1 MRGLRMVDGQ
11 ADSGSFLPQLRLGE
25 LLAEVQDRIGRIADA
40 RIQADGL
47 LDAMLVITSGL
58 DLEVTL
64 RSIVESAVKLVDAQ
78 YGALGVRGE
87 GHGLSAFINYGMDE
101 DTRIAIG
108 PLPTGRGVL
117 GLLIDQP
124 KVLRLEDL
132 SSHPESVGFP
142 PNHPP
147 MKSFLGVPIRVRD
160 EIFGNLYL
168 TEKKNGKQFTE
179 DDEVVTKALAS
190 AAGIAIENSR
200 LYEESRVRQAW
211 MEATRDIG
219 TELLAGTDL
228 DEVLRMVSRKALHL
242 TGADATF
249 IAAPAD
255 ADQPFED
262 VTQLVVTVSEGGGA
276 DRMVGAVIP
285 IEGSSSGV
293 AFRRRTALRKERLEY
308 AAKGLGTEFGPALI
322 SPLRVADGVSGVLVV
337 LREDGRRAFDDSQL
351 ELVSNFADQA
361 ALVMQMADSSRRMH
375 ELEVLSDRDR
385 IARDLHDHV
394 IQRIFAAGLAL
405 QSTLQRTE
413 SDDVRQRLAR
423 TIDDLQDTVQDI
435 RTTIFDLQSTS
446 HSATRLRQ
454 RINAAVLELTENVSV
469 RAVVRMFG
477 PLSVID
483 TKLADHAVAV
493 VRETVS
499 NVVHHA
505 QGDTVTV
512 TLSVGNEL
520 EIVVSDNGIGMPDNT
535 TTSGLSN
542 LGTRA
547 AECGGTMTVC
557 PGASGSGT
565 DVTWA
570 VPLP

>member
-1 MRGLRMVDGQ
+1 MDDKHGDT
-11 ADSGSFLPQLRLGE
+11 GSSLPQLRLGE

-40 RIQADGL
+40 RVQADGL

-64 RSIVESAVKLVDAQ
+64 RSIVESAVELVDAR

-101 DTRIAIG
+101 DTRVAIG

-117 GLLIDQP
+117 GLLVDRP
-124 KVLRLEDL
+124 NVLRLEDL
-132 SSHPESVGFP
+132 SAHPESVGFP

-147 MKSFLGVPIRVRD
+147 MKTFLGVPIRVRD

-168 TEKKNGKQFTE
+168 TEKKDGKQFTE

-200 LYEESRVRQAW
+200 LYEDSRTRQAW

-228 DEVLRMVSRKALHL
+228 DEVLQMVSRKALHL
-242 TGADATF
+242 TGSDAAF
-249 IAAPAD
+249 IAVPED
-255 ADQPFED
+255 TDQPFED
-262 VTQLVVTVSEGGGA
+262 VTELVVTVSEGVGA

-285 IEGSSSGV
+285 IEGSSTGV
-293 AFRRRTALRKERLEY
+293 AFRRRTALRKGRLEY
-308 AAKGLGTEFGPALI
+308 KVSGVDAVFGPALI
-322 SPLRVADGVSGVLVV
+322 SPFRVSDGVSGVLVV
-337 LREDGRRAFDDSQL
+337 LRKEGNGLFDDTQL
-351 ELVSNFADQA
+351 DMVSNFANQA
-361 ALVMQMADSSRRMH
+361 ALVMQMADATRRMH

-405 QSTLQRTE
+405 QSTLQRAE
-413 SDDVRQRLAR
+413 SEDIRKRLSR

-454 RINAAVLELTENVSV
+454 RVNSAVLELTENVDI

-477 PLSVID
+477 PLSVVD

-505 QGDTVTV
+505 KGDTVTV
-512 TLSVGNEL
+512 TLSVGDDMQ
-520 EIVVSDNGIGMPDNT
+520 IIVSDNGIGMPEDT
-535 TTSGLSN
+535 TASGLSN
-542 LGTRA
+542 LGARA
-547 AECGGTMTVC
+547 VECGGSMNIG
-557 PGASGSGT
+557 PGPSGSGT
-565 DVTWA
+565 EVTWS

>member
-1 MRGLRMVDGQ
+1 M
-11 ADSGSFLPQLRLGE
+11 PQLRLGE
-25 LLAEVQDRIGRIADA
+25 LLNEVQARIGRIADA
-40 RIQADGL
+40 RAQADGL

-64 RSIVESAVKLVDAQ
+64 RSIVESAAKLVDAR
-78 YGALGVRGE
+78 YGALGVRGY
-87 GHGLSAFINYGMDE
+87 GKGLSAFINYGMDE

-117 GLLIDQP
+117 GLLIEQP
-124 KVLRLEDL
+124 TVIRLDDL
-132 SSHPESVGFP
+132 TAHPASVGFP

-147 MKSFLGVPIRVRD
+147 MKTFLGVPIRVRD

-168 TEKKNGKQFTE
+168 TEKKGGKQFTE
-179 DDEVVTKALAS
+179 DDEVVTQALAS
-190 AAGIAIENSR
+190 AAAIAIENSR
-200 LYEESRVRQAW
+200 LYEDSRVRQAW

-219 TELLAGTDL
+219 TELLAGTDI
-228 DEVLRMVSRKALHL
+228 DEVLQMVSRKALHL
-242 TGADATF
+242 TDSDAAF
-249 IAAPAD
+249 IAVPED
-255 ADQPFED
+255 TDQPFEE
-262 VTQLVVTVSEGGGA
+262 VTQLVVTISEGLRADAIAGA
-276 DRMVGAVIP
+276 IIP
-285 IEGSSSGV
+285 IAGSSSGV
-293 AFRRRTALRKERLEY
+293 AFRRRAALRKERLEY
-308 AAKGLGTEFGPALI
+308 RARELGTGFGPALI
-322 SPLRVADGVSGVLVV
+322 SPLGVAEGVSGVLVV
-337 LREDGRRAFDDSQL
+337 LRTEGREPFDDSQL
-351 ELVSNFADQA
+351 DLISNFANQA
-361 ALVMQMADSSRRMH
+361 ALVMQRADASRRMH

-413 SDDVRQRLAR
+413 SEDVRQRLSR

-454 RINAAVLELTENVSV
+454 RVNAAVLELTENVPV

-483 TKLADHAVAV
+483 SKLADHAVAV

-505 QGDTVTV
+505 RGDTVTV
-512 TLSVGNEL
+512 TLSVGDDMQ
-520 EIVVSDNGIGMPDNT
+520 IIVSDNGIGMPEDT
-535 TTSGLSN
+535 TASGLSN
-542 LGTRA
+542 LGARA
-547 AECGGTMTVC
+547 VECGGSMNIG
-557 PGASGSGT
+557 PGPSGSGT
-565 DVTWA
+565 EVTWS

>member
-1 MRGLRMVDGQ
+1 MDDQHGETR
-11 ADSGSFLPQLRLGE
+11 SSLPQLRLGE

-101 DTRIAIG
+101 DTRVAIG

-124 KVLRLEDL
+124 KVLRLDDL
-132 SSHPESVGFP
+132 TSHPESVGFP

-147 MKSFLGVPIRVRD
+147 MKTFLGVPIRVRD

-168 TEKKNGKQFTE
+168 TEKKGGKQFTE

-190 AAGIAIENSR
+190 AAGIAIDNSR
-200 LYEESRVRQAW
+200 LYEDSRVRQAW

-219 TELLAGTDL
+219 TELLSGTDI
-228 DEVLRMVSRKALHL
+228 DEVLQMVARKSLHL
-242 TGADATF
+242 TGSDAAF
-249 IAAPAD
+249 IAVPED
-255 ADQPFED
+255 ADQAFGD
-262 VTQLVVTVSEGGGA
+262 VTQLVVTVGEGLGA
-276 DRMVGAVIP
+276 DRMIGAVVP

-293 AFRRRTALRKERLEY
+293 AFRRRTALRKERLDYGVKE
-308 AAKGLGTEFGPALI
+308 LGSAFGPAMI
-322 SPLRVADGVSGVLVV
+322 SPFRVAEGVSGVLVV
-337 LREDGRRAFDDSQL
+337 LRAAGRGPFDETQL
-351 ELVSNFADQA
+351 ELVSNFANQA
-361 ALVMQMADSSRRMH
+361 ALVMQIADASRRMH
-375 ELEVLSDRDR
+375 QLDVLSDRDR

-413 SDDVRQRLAR
+413 SPDLRQRLSR

-454 RINAAVLELTENVSV
+454 RINSAVLELTENVDI

-477 PLSVID
+477 PLSVVD

>member
-1 MRGLRMVDGQ
+1 MVDGH
-11 ADSGSFLPQLRLGE
+11 ADSGSFLPQFRLGE

-124 KVLRLEDL
+124 KVLRLDDL

-147 MKSFLGVPIRVRD
+147 MKTFLGVPIRVRD

-262 VTQLVVTVSEGGGA
+262 VTQLVVTVSEGVGA
-276 DRMVGAVIP
+276 DRMVRAVIP

-308 AAKGLGTEFGPALI
+308 AAEGLGTEFGPALI

-493 VRETVS
+493 VREAVS

-520 EIVVSDNGIGMPDNT
+520 EIVVSDNGIGMPDDIT
-535 TTSGLSN
+535 ASGLSN
-542 LGTRA
+542 LDARA

-565 DVTWA
+565 DLTWA

>member
-1 MRGLRMVDGQ
+1 MTDRHS
-11 ADSGSFLPQLRLGE
+11 DSGSSLPQLRLGE

-124 KVLRLEDL
+124 KVLRLDDL

-147 MKSFLGVPIRVRD
+147 MKTFLGVPIRVRD

-262 VTQLVVTVSEGGGA
+262 VTQLVVTVSEGVGA

-337 LREDGRRAFDDSQL
+337 LRENGRRAFDDSQL

-493 VRETVS
+493 VREAVS

-520 EIVVSDNGIGMPDNT
+520 EIVVSDNGIGMPDDIT
-535 TTSGLSN
+535 ASGLSN
-542 LGTRA
+542 LDARA

-565 DVTWA
+565 DLTWA

>member
-1 MRGLRMVDGQ
+1 MDDRHREI
-11 ADSGSFLPQLRLGE
+11 ASSLPQLRLGE
-25 LLAEVQDRIGRIADA
+25 LLAEVQDRISRIADA
-40 RIQADGL
+40 RVQADGL
-47 LDAMLVITSGL
+47 LEAMLVITSGL

-64 RSIVESAVKLVDAQ
+64 RSIVESAVELVDAR
-78 YGALGVRGE
+78 YGALGVRSE
-87 GHGLSAFINYGMDE
+87 GHGLSAFIDHGMDQ

-124 KVLRLEDL
+124 KVLRLDDL
-132 SSHPESVGFP
+132 SAHPDAVGFP

-147 MKSFLGVPIRVRD
+147 MKTFLGVPIRVRD
-160 EIFGNLYL
+160 EVFGNLYL
-168 TEKKNGKQFTE
+168 TEKKNGNQFTE
-179 DDEVVTKALAS
+179 DDEVVTMALAS

-200 LYEESRVRQAW
+200 LYEDARVRQAW

-219 TELLAGTDL
+219 TELLSGTDI
-228 DEVLRMVSRKALHL
+228 DDVMQMVSRKALRL
-242 TGADATF
+242 TASDAAF
-249 IAAPAD
+249 IVAPED
-255 ADQPFED
+255 PDQPFGE
-262 VTQLVVTVSEGGGA
+262 VTQLVVTVSEGLGS
-276 DRMVGAVIP
+276 DPMVGAAIP
-285 IEGSSSGV
+285 IAGSSSGM
-293 AFRRRTALRKERLEY
+293 AFRDRTALRRECLDYEARV
-308 AAKGLGTEFGPALI
+308 LGPGFGPALMA
-322 SPLRVADGVSGVLVV
+322 PFRVAEGVRGVLVV
-337 LREDGRRAFDDSQL
+337 LRTDGREPFDDFQL
-351 ELVSNFADQA
+351 ALVSSFADHA
-361 ALVMQMADSSRRMH
+361 ALVMQTADSNRRMQ
-375 ELEVLSDRDR
+375 ELEVLADRDR

-413 SDDVRQRLAR
+413 SPDLRQRLSR

-446 HSATRLRQ
+446 HSTTRLRQ
-454 RINAAVLELTENVSV
+454 RINDAVLELTENVPV

-505 QGDTVTV
+505 QADTVTI
-512 TLSVGNEL
+512 TLSVGDDL
-520 EIVVSDNGIGMPDNT
+520 AIVVSDNGIGMPEGT
-535 TTSGLSN
+535 TPSGLSN
-542 LGTRA
+542 LRSRA
-547 AECGGTMTVC
+547 GECGGSMTVGA
-557 PGASGSGT
+557 GASGSGT
-565 DVTWA
+565 DVTWS

>member
-1 MRGLRMVDGQ
+1 MDDRHREI
-11 ADSGSFLPQLRLGE
+11 ASSLPQLRLGE
-25 LLAEVQDRIGRIADA
+25 LLAEVQDRISRIADA
-40 RIQADGL
+40 RVQADGL
-47 LDAMLVITSGL
+47 LEAMLVITSGL

-64 RSIVESAVKLVDAQ
+64 RSIVESAVKLVDAR

-101 DTRIAIG
+101 DARVAIG

-124 KVLRLEDL
+124 RVLRLEDL
-132 SSHPESVGFP
+132 TAHSESVGFP

-147 MKSFLGVPIRVRD
+147 MKTFVGVPIRVRD
-160 EIFGNLYL
+160 EVFGNLYL
-168 TEKKNGKQFTE
+168 TEKKDGNQFTE
-179 DDEVVTKALAS
+179 DDEVVTMALAS

-200 LYEESRVRQAW
+200 LYEDSRVRQAW

-219 TELLAGTDL
+219 TELLSGTDV
-228 DEVLRMVSRKALHL
+228 DDVMQMVSRKALHL
-242 TGADATF
+242 TGSDAAF
-249 IAAPAD
+249 IAVPED
-255 ADQPFED
+255 ADQRFED
-262 VTQLVVTVSEGGGA
+262 VTQLVVTVGEGLGSGP
-276 DRMVGAVIP
+276 MVGAAIP
-285 IEGSSSGV
+285 IVGSSSGK
-293 AFRRRTALRKERLEY
+293 AFRTRTALRKEQLEY
-308 AAKGLGTEFGPALI
+308 EAKELGTGFGPALI
-322 SPLRVADGVSGVLVV
+322 SPFRVAEGASGVLVV
-337 LREDGRRAFDDSQL
+337 LRRDSREPFDDSEL
-351 ELVSNFADQA
+351 ALVSSFADHA
-361 ALVMQMADSSRRMH
+361 ALVMQTADSNRRMQ

-413 SDDVRQRLAR
+413 SPDLRQRLSR

-454 RINAAVLELTENVSV
+454 RINGAVLELTENVPI

-505 QGDTVTV
+505 EADTVTV
-512 TLSVGNEL
+512 TVSVGDDL
-520 EIVVSDNGIGMPDNT
+520 DIVVSDNGIGMPEDT
-535 TTSGLSN
+535 TSSGLSN
-542 LGTRA
+542 LSARA
-547 AECGGTMTVC
+547 AECSGVMVVG
-557 PGASGSGT
+557 PGSSGSGT
-565 DVTWA
+565 DVTWS

>member
-1 MRGLRMVDGQ
+1 MVDGH
-11 ADSGSFLPQLRLGE
+11 ADSGSFLPQFRLGE

-87 GHGLSAFINYGMDE
+87 GHGLSAFINYGMEE

-124 KVLRLEDL
+124 KVLRLDDL
-132 SSHPESVGFP
+132 SSHSESVGFP

-147 MKSFLGVPIRVRD
+147 MKTFLGVPIRVRD

-262 VTQLVVTVSEGGGA
+262 VTQLVVTVSEGVGA
-276 DRMVGAVIP
+276 DRMVRAVIP

-308 AAKGLGTEFGPALI
+308 AAEGLGTEFGPALI

-493 VRETVS
+493 VREAVS

-520 EIVVSDNGIGMPDNT
+520 EIVVSDNGIGMPDDIT
-535 TTSGLSN
+535 ASGLSN
-542 LGTRA
+542 LDARA

-565 DVTWA
+565 DLTWA

>member
-1 MRGLRMVDGQ
+1 MDDRHGDT
-11 ADSGSFLPQLRLGE
+11 GSSLPQLRLGE

-40 RIQADGL
+40 RVQADGL

-64 RSIVESAVKLVDAQ
+64 RSIVESAVELVDAR

-87 GHGLSAFINYGMDE
+87 GHGLSAFINHGMDE
-101 DTRIAIG
+101 DTRVAIG

-117 GLLIDQP
+117 GLLVDRP
-124 KVLRLEDL
+124 NVLRLEDL
-132 SSHPESVGFP
+132 SAHPESVGFP

-147 MKSFLGVPIRVRD
+147 MKTFLGVPIRVRD

-168 TEKKNGKQFTE
+168 TEKKDGKQFTE

-200 LYEESRVRQAW
+200 LYEDSRTRQAW

-228 DEVLRMVSRKALHL
+228 DEVLQMVSRKALHL
-242 TGADATF
+242 TGSDAAF
-249 IAAPAD
+249 IAVPED
-255 ADQPFED
+255 TDQPFED
-262 VTQLVVTVSEGGGA
+262 VTELVVTVSEGVGA

-285 IEGSSSGV
+285 VEGSSTGV
-293 AFRRRTALRKERLEY
+293 AFRRRTALRKGRLEY
-308 AAKGLGTEFGPALI
+308 KVSGVDAVFGPALI
-322 SPLRVADGVSGVLVV
+322 SPFRVSDGVSGVLVV
-337 LREDGRRAFDDSQL
+337 LRREGNGPFEDTQL
-351 ELVSNFADQA
+351 DMVSNFANQA
-361 ALVMQMADSSRRMH
+361 ALVMQMADATRRMH

-405 QSTLQRTE
+405 QSTLQRAE
-413 SDDVRQRLAR
+413 SEDIRQRLSR

-454 RINAAVLELTENVSV
+454 RINSAVLELTENVDI

-477 PLSVID
+477 PLSVVD

-512 TLSVGNEL
+512 TLSVGDDMQ
-520 EIVVSDNGIGMPDNT
+520 IVVSDNGIGMPEDT
-535 TTSGLSN
+535 TASGLSN
-542 LGTRA
+542 LGARA
-547 AECGGTMTVC
+547 IECGGSMDIG
-557 PGASGSGT
+557 PGPSGGT
-565 DVTWA
+565 EVTWS

>member
-1 MRGLRMVDGQ
+1 MDDPQ
-11 ADSGSFLPQLRLGE
+11 ENSGSSLPQLRLGE
-25 LLAEVQDRIGRIADA
+25 LLAEVQVRIGRIADA

-64 RSIVESAVKLVDAQ
+64 RSIVESAVELVDAR

-87 GHGLSAFINYGMDE
+87 GHGLSAFINHGMDE
-101 DTRIAIG
+101 DTRVAIG

-117 GLLIDQP
+117 GLLIDEP
-124 KVLRLEDL
+124 RVLRLKDL
-132 SSHPESVGFP
+132 SAHPESVGFP

-147 MKSFLGVPIRVRD
+147 MKTFLGVPIRVRD

-200 LYEESRVRQAW
+200 LYEDSRVRQAW

-219 TELLAGTDL
+219 TELLAGTDI
-228 DEVLRMVSRKALHL
+228 DEVLQMVSRKALHL
-242 TGADATF
+242 TDSDAAF
-249 IAAPAD
+249 IAVPED
-255 ADQPFED
+255 VDQTFED
-262 VTQLVVTVSEGGGA
+262 VTHLVVSVSEGLGS
-276 DRMVGAVIP
+276 DLMVGAVIP
-285 IEGSSSGV
+285 IEGSSSGM
-293 AFRRRTALRKERLEY
+293 AFRRRIPLRKTRLQY
-308 AAKGLGTEFGPALI
+308 GTKKLGSDFGPALI
-322 SPLRVADGVSGVLVV
+322 SPFRVAEGVSGVLVV
-337 LREDGRRAFDDSQL
+337 LRTEGRETFDDAQL
-351 ELVSNFADQA
+351 ELVSSFANQA
-361 ALVMQMADSSRRMH
+361 ALVMQIADASRRVQ

-413 SDDVRQRLAR
+413 SEDIRQRLSR

-454 RINAAVLELTENVSV
+454 RVNSAVLELTENVDI

-477 PLSVID
+477 PLSVVD

-505 QGDTVTV
+505 RGDTVTV
-512 TLSVGNEL
+512 ALSVGDDMQ
-520 EIVVSDNGIGMPDNT
+520 IVVSDNGIGMPEDT
-535 TTSGLSN
+535 TASGLSN
-542 LGTRA
+542 LGARA
-547 AECGGTMTVC
+547 VECGGSMNIG
-557 PGASGSGT
+557 PGPSGSGT
-565 DVTWA
+565 EVTWS

>member
-1 MRGLRMVDGQ
+1 MADRHR
-11 ADSGSFLPQLRLGE
+11 DSGSSLPQLRLGE

-124 KVLRLEDL
+124 KVLRLDDL

-147 MKSFLGVPIRVRD
+147 MKTFLGVPIRVRD

-262 VTQLVVTVSEGGGA
+262 VTQLVVTVSEGVGA

-337 LREDGRRAFDDSQL
+337 LRENGRRAFDDSQL

-493 VRETVS
+493 VREAVS

-520 EIVVSDNGIGMPDNT
+520 EIVVSDNGIGMPDDIT
-535 TTSGLSN
+535 ASGLSN
-542 LGTRA
+542 LDARA

-565 DVTWA
+565 DVTWS

>member
-1 MRGLRMVDGQ
+1 MDDRHGN
-11 ADSGSFLPQLRLGE
+11 AGSSLPQLRLGE

-40 RIQADGL
+40 RVQADGL

-64 RSIVESAVKLVDAQ
+64 RSIVESAVELVDAR

-87 GHGLSAFINYGMDE
+87 GHGLSAFINHGMDE
-101 DTRIAIG
+101 DTRVAIG

-117 GLLIDQP
+117 GLLVDRP
-124 KVLRLEDL
+124 NVLRLDDL
-132 SSHPESVGFP
+132 SAHPESVGFP

-147 MKSFLGVPIRVRD
+147 MKTFLGVPIRVRD

-168 TEKKNGKQFTE
+168 TEKKDGKQFTE

-200 LYEESRVRQAW
+200 LYEDSRTRQAW

-228 DEVLRMVSRKALHL
+228 DEVLQMVSRKALHL
-242 TGADATF
+242 TGSDAAF
-249 IAAPAD
+249 IAVPED
-255 ADQPFED
+255 TDQPFED
-262 VTQLVVTVSEGGGA
+262 VTELVVTVSEGAGA

-285 IEGSSSGV
+285 IEGSSTGV
-293 AFRRRTALRKERLEY
+293 AFRRRTALRKGRLEY
-308 AAKGLGTEFGPALI
+308 EVSGVDAVFGPALI
-322 SPLRVADGVSGVLVV
+322 SPFRVSDGVSGVLVV
-337 LREDGRRAFDDSQL
+337 LRKEGKGLFDDTQL
-351 ELVSNFADQA
+351 DMVSNFANQA
-361 ALVMQMADSSRRMH
+361 ALVMQMADATRRMH

-405 QSTLQRTE
+405 QSTLQRAE
-413 SDDVRQRLAR
+413 SEDIRQRLSR

-454 RINAAVLELTENVSV
+454 RINSAVLELTENVDI

-505 QGDTVTV
+505 HCDTVTV
-512 TLSVGNEL
+512 TLSVGDDL
-520 EIVVSDNGIGMPDNT
+520 HIVVSDNGIGMPEDT
-535 TTSGLSN
+535 TSSGLSN
-542 LGTRA
+542 LGARA
-547 AECGGTMTVC
+547 VECGGSMTIG
-557 PGASGSGT
+557 PGASGRGT
-565 DVTWA
+565 EVSWS